1 MFFNLFATAFGIL
14 IFIFIFWKKLKEDY
28 SAEIIF
34 TSALATILGIITF
47 YFLAKKFMPPYWFW
61 SGIFGALMGLGL
73 SSYKFHLRFY
83 EVFEAMVISVLP
95 LTAFVFLTDSV
106 ASASIFSFIYF
117 VIIVALIGLYYIL
130 DKRYK
135 SFTWYR
141 SGRIGFSGLGV
152 TATFFL
158 LRALFALFFPDV
170 LSFVNKFEPIV
181 SGIVTFVFFLLL
193 FNLSRK
199 VS

>member
-1 MFFNLFATAFGIL
+1 MFFNLFAIFFGTIL
-14 IFIFIFWKKLKEDY
+14 FIFIFWKKLKEDY
-28 SAEIIF
+28 SPEIIF
-34 TSALATILGIITF
+34 TTALASLSGIF
-47 YFLAKKFMPPYWFW
+47 LFCLLAKKFLPGYWFW
-61 SGIFGALMGLGL
+61 SGAFGGLIGLGFT
-73 SSYKFHLRFY
+73 SYKFHLRFY

-95 LTAFVFLTDSV
+95 LTAFVFLADSA
-106 ASASIFSFIYF
+106 ASASILSFAYF
-117 VIIVALIGLYYIL
+117 VIVTALIGLFYVL

-141 SGRIGFSGLGV
+141 SGRIGFSGLSV
-152 TATFFL
+152 AATFFL

-199 VS
+199 IS